1 MARILIVETDR
12 LIAENLSRYLKK
24 NGHETDWQQD
34 LQAAIDSADKQLPD
48 LVVLDLMLCGRS
60 GVEFLYEFR
69 SYPDWQNIPVV
80 LFSNI
85 SIRDLGQST
94 AGFSQLN
101 ISAYHYKPVTTLSRL
116 AHSIDFVVNSPVNAE
131 TSSN

>member
-1 MARILIVETDR
+1 MGKILLVETDR
-12 LIAENLSRYLKK
+12 LIAENLIHYLSRS
-24 NGHETDWQQD
+24 GHSVDWQRD
-34 LQAAIDSADKQLPD
+34 LQAAIDASDTACPD

-69 SYPDWQNIPVV
+69 SYPDWQDIPVV

-85 SIRDLGQST
+85 SMRDLGAST

-101 ISAYHYKPVTTLSRL
+101 ISAYHYKPTTSL
-116 AHSIDFVVNSPVNAE
+116 AHLSDSIDFVISHPLNAPAGR
-131 TSSN
+131 N

>member
-1 MARILIVETDR
+1 MARILMVETDR
-12 LIAENLSRYLKK
+12 LIAENLSHYLGKY
-24 NGHETDWQQD
+24 GHSVDWQQD
-34 LQAAIDSADKQLPD
+34 LQAAIDASDSVCPD

-69 SYPDWQNIPVV
+69 SYPDWQSIPVV

-85 SIRDLGQST
+85 SMRDLGETT

-101 ISAYHYKPVTTLSRL
+101 ISAYHYKPTTSLSQL
-116 AHSIDFVVNSPVNAE
+116 AHSIDFVINSPVNVQAG
-131 TSSN
+131 SN